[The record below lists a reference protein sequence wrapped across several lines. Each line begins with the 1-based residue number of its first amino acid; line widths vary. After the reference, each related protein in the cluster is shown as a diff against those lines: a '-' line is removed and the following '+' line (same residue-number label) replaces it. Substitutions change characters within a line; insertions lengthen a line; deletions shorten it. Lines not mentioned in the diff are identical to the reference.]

1 MLAFQNAVRWGV
13 DALEIDIHASRDGV
27 LVVAH
32 DPVVDRVSN
41 GHGAIR
47 DKTLAEL
54 REYDF
59 GYQWTADHGRTFPFR
74 GQGVTIPTLEEL
86 LAAFPQMWINVDIK
100 QTDPPIVPRFVEQ
113 VRRHGLARNIC
124 VGSFDNGTVREFRR
138 QLPQAATA
146 ASINEVR
153 RMVMLNRMGLGRL
166 FRSGATAFQIP
177 ETHEGTR
184 VVDPQF
190 IQAAQRGLWR
200 QRAAVH
206 IWTVDA
212 VADMQRLMDW
222 GVDGLITDYPDRLLK
237 RLGRRERS
245 LDDGPVTS
253 GSTPQPGARVHDV
266 QAGGDLR

>member
-1 MLAFQNAVRWGV
+1 MLAFQNAVRLGV

-54 REYDF
+54 REWDF
-59 GYQWTADHGRTFPFR
+59 GHHWTADNGRTFPFR

-86 LAAFPQMWINVDIK
+86 LAAFPQVWINVDIK
-100 QTDPPIVPRFVEQ
+100 QTDPPIVTQFVDL
-113 VRRHGLARNIC
+113 VRRHGMARNVC
-124 VGSFDNGTVREFRR
+124 VGSFDNGTVSEFRR

-146 ASINEVR
+146 ASLNEVR

-166 FRSGATAFQIP
+166 FRGAATAFQIP

-184 VVDPQF
+184 VVDQQF
-190 IQAAQRGLWR
+190 IQAAQHGLWG
-200 QRAAVH
+200 QHAAVH

-222 GVDGLITDYPDRLLK
+222 GVDGLITNYPDRLLK
-237 RLGRRERS
+237 QLGRLERS
-245 LDDGPVTS
+245 LDD
-253 GSTPQPGARVHDV
+253 
-266 QAGGDLR
+266 